1 MWSEAKRLVYGREDL
16 WTPNIYGIDE
26 ICLMS
31 GGGDVIRK
39 SKGEDIGL
47 HICRVIKGMRV
58 FLM

>member
-1 MWSEAKRLVYGREDL
+1 MVYGREDL